1 HNGILRNDK
10 ELAMQYHLPKTD
22 IKTDTYVAV
31 QLLERHSSLCFET
44 IAEMC
49 ETVRGDF
56 VFTILNDDNT
66 LFIAKGNNPICL
78 IHSKRLG
85 LYIYSSTSEI
95 MTESLKGTFLEGETF
110 ELVHLNGGDIIS
122 IDKHGNVKNY
132 SFDFV
137 DDFPFGYSV
146 FGRRGFSWYD
156 EDDDDDY
163 LTEIYQM
170 YGIDPDDLLMLRD
183 VGYDDEDIEMMR
195 ESYDKRRKLML
206 KRLYEIGLSC
216 FEPKGAFYMFPSIK
230 STGLSSDEF
239 STRLLKEEK
248 VAVIPGSA
256 FGAGGEGFVRMC
268 YASSVANIET
278 ALDRMG
284 RFLERL

>member
-1 HNGILRNDK
+1 
-10 ELAMQYHLPKTD
+10 MQYHLPKTE

-66 LFIAKGNNPICL
+66 LYLAKGNNPICL

-110 ELVHLNGGDIIS
+110 ELIHLNGGDIIS

-132 SFDFV
+132 IFDFV
-137 DDFPFGYSV
+137 DDFPFGYSMV
-146 FGRRGFSWYD
+146 GHRGFSWYD
-156 EDDDDDY
+156 EEDDDDDDY

-170 YGIDPDDLLMLRD
+170 YGIDPDDLLILREF
-183 VGYDDEDIEMMR
+183 GYDDEDIEMMC
-195 ESYDKRRKLML
+195 YDQEYLQYCL
-206 KRLYEIGLSC
+206 
-216 FEPKGAFYMFPSIK
+216 
-230 STGLSSDEF
+230 
-239 STRLLKEEK
+239 EE
-248 VAVIPGSA
+248 ARTYFGYYDDSQS
-256 FGAGGEGFVRMC
+256 GAG
-268 YASSVANIET
+268 
-278 ALDRMG
+278 
-284 RFLERL
+284 